1 MPQQIYRASLP
12 SEPVPQQPYQAK
24 VPYEAQLPS
33 DQEPAQGWG
42 GAVLSTI
49 APALEFI
56 SRPQYAS
63 AKFADSLADPSKSI
77 FDAMLAGFQEFVSPK
92 DKLSYSD
99 VIRKRAPEF
108 AKMYPKATS
117 VLGFM
122 GDVAF
127 DPTTYLG
134 IGFARQGLTV
144 GRKVL
149 TEFGKESLYRFERE
163 IAQQEVLTTVKKKI
177 KTEVINAERKGITA
191 VPSTF
196 TKTEARQKF
205 GEVSKSFL
213 DEFDELS
220 KDPELLKKLQNGT
233 IARSRMKDLAL
244 DELNSA
250 GARAKFSKTGLVQ
263 LKRQKP
269 VESVIRKLA
278 PEEIRETAGQ
288 RINRL
293 ANLDPAIAEKYFKP
307 RQLTLLVGL
316 PFGKQKE
323 VLKLM
328 GLDYL
333 DGKIDALVKF
343 RDMIVGKKIPVIS
356 GGLNIATKVGR
367 TLRDAFV
374 RPNEEPFKDA
384 ITALEKA
391 KNFNVGETQRELVK
405 LFDEVDA
412 AGREKISKL
421 GIAIDDESREAE
433 ATIGRNLTQSEADRI
448 YNDNISKVTLAPRE
462 MAAFAGLTQAY
473 KTAMEL
479 EMEAD
484 LLKTPLLN
492 YYPRYYKALAD
503 PGEMSVLFKTKK
515 GLSTSLSS
523 SKKREFL
530 TLQEA
535 EANGF
540 VPELDAAKIYAAR
553 VISSRRALS
562 VKQFEDSLNSIYNL
576 PLGTKIGSKQFNKVV
591 PGRIKDDI
599 RTLGES
605 VYPSGM
611 NETVNNFL
619 YGYDRLMGYFRQGA
633 TILKP
638 AFAVKQLIS
647 NTMQMAFGTNASAFK
662 SLDARSFLDASMML
676 MDYYRGKPIQGL
688 PGVFTSILNKHSLTG
703 EGGVDAILAGRTA
716 LERLVRE
723 DDIQSFAKAIEII
736 QPSGMRYS
744 GVDVVR
750 LGREHGMV
758 VNFDASGEQLFK
770 QVEELLSYDPKNKVT
785 LSKELFKYWKMS
797 STFETYS
804 RMSGFI
810 QGLRMGYS
818 PKQAA
823 KVVQDNLFDYLH
835 GLTKVEK
842 SFVRR
847 VMPFYSFQR
856 FAIPQVLR
864 TLVRQPGNATT
875 TNKIMNVME
884 KLIVPDAEKMTE
896 SEREVFGDTLLIE
909 QPRLYT
915 GFDRDGKATFNVFN
929 NFSPLDAL
937 SLMVYDNK
945 TDQLDLKRT
954 VQRTFLAALAPYIKV
969 PLEMAIGQNFFTGK
983 AIEQGGRIGQMSYI
997 TNNTP
1002 QLVKDLIGWED
1013 RRNDRT
1019 GEVKTYIN
1027 PYFAHVSMSAFPA
1040 LREYI
1045 KPLDAETSVLDR
1057 ALQMFVGSV
1066 KVKTDLA
1073 SQKEWQDITSH
1084 GKAQEIK
1091 SSIRKSMLIGSE
1103 NQYEKNLREYQE
1115 FIRMMEES
1123 SKKKEA
1129 APIRGA
1135 GLGSQQNSPEPATF
1149 QEQR

>member
-1 MPQQIYRASLP
+1 MPQGQFKVNLP
-12 SEPVPQQPYQAK
+12 NETVPQKDFQINLPFQPEMPDEQ
-24 VPYEAQLPS
+24 
-33 DQEPAQGWG
+33 PAQGWG

-63 AKFADSLADPSKSI
+63 AKFADSLADPSKTI
-77 FDAMLAGFQEFVSPK
+77 FEAMLGSFQEFVSPTE
-92 DKLSYSD
+92 KLSYSD
-99 VIRKRAPEF
+99 VIKHRAPEF
-108 AKMYPKATS
+108 AKMYPKSTS
-117 VLGFM
+117 ILGFL

-149 TEFGKESLYRFERE
+149 TEFGVEALGRIEADLAK
-163 IAQQEVLTTVKKKI
+163 QTVLRTVKGKI
-177 KTEVINAERKGITA
+177 RTEIIDAERKGITA
-191 VPSTF
+191 ASSTF
-196 TKTEARQKF
+196 TKAEARSKF
-205 GEVSKSFL
+205 GEVRDSFFQ
-213 DEFDELS
+213 EFDELA
-220 KDPELLKKLQNGT
+220 KDPELMRKLQNGT
-233 IARSRMKDLAL
+233 IARGRMKDLAL

-269 VESVIRKLA
+269 VESVIRNLA
-278 PEEIRETAGQ
+278 PEEIRETAGR
-288 RINRL
+288 RIQRL
-293 ANLDPAIAEKYFKP
+293 AELDPAIADKYFKK
-307 RQLTLLVGL
+307 REIQLLVGL

-333 DGKIDALVKF
+333 DGKIDAIVKF

-356 GGLNIATKVGR
+356 AGIDTATKVGR
-367 TLRDAFV
+367 AFRDAFV
-374 RPNEEPFKDA
+374 RPNDEPYKEA
-384 ITALEKA
+384 ITSLEKA
-391 KNFNVGETQRELVK
+391 KNYNVGETQRELVK
-405 LFDEVDA
+405 LFTDIDE
-412 AGREKISKL
+412 AGRQKISKL
-421 GIAIDDESREAE
+421 GIRIDDVSRETE
-433 ATIGRNLTQSEADRI
+433 ATIGRNLTQKEADRI
-448 YNDNISKVTLAPRE
+448 YQDELSKVTLDPKE
-462 MAAFAGLTQAY
+462 MAAFSGLTQAY

-492 YYPRYYKALAD
+492 YYPRYYKILAD

-530 TLQEA
+530 TMQEA

-576 PLGTKIGSKQFNKVV
+576 PKGTKIGSKQFNKVV

-611 NETVNNFL
+611 NGTINDFL

-647 NTMQMAFGTNASAFK
+647 NTMQMAFGTTGKAFK
-662 SLDARSFLDASMML
+662 SLDGRSFIDASLLM
-676 MDYYRGKPIQGL
+676 MDYYRGKPITGL
-688 PGVFTSILNKHSLTG
+688 PGIYTSILNKHSLTG
-703 EGGVDAILAGRTA
+703 QGGVDAILAGRTA
-716 LERLVRE
+716 LDRLIRE
-723 DDIQSFAKAIEII
+723 EDIQAFAKAIEIVT
-736 QPSGMRYS
+736 PSGMRYS

-770 QVEELLSYDPKNKVT
+770 QVDELLGYDPKNKVT

-835 GLTKVEK
+835 GLTKIEK

-864 TLVRQPGNATT
+864 TLVRQPGNAATT
-875 TNKIMNVME
+875 QKIVNVME
-884 KLIVPDAEKMTE
+884 KLLVPNQDNISEAE
-896 SEREVFGDTLLIE
+896 RDVFGDTLLIE
-909 QPRLYT
+909 QPRLYL
-915 GFDRDGKATFNVFN
+915 GFDKQGKANFNIFN

-937 SLMVYDNK
+937 SLMVYDHK
-945 TDQLDLKRT
+945 TDKLDLERT

-983 AIEQGGRIGQMSYI
+983 LIEQGGAIGNVSYV
-997 TNNTP
+997 TKNTP
-1002 QLVKDLIGWED
+1002 QIVKDLIGWED
-1013 RRNDRT
+1013 RYNARS
-1019 GEVKTYIN
+1019 GETRTYIN

-1040 LREYI
+1040 IREFI
-1045 KPLDAETSVLDR
+1045 KPLDAETSILDK
-1057 ALQMFVGSV
+1057 AMQMIVGSV
-1066 KVKTDLA
+1066 KVKTDL
-1073 SQKEWQDITSH
+1073 
-1084 GKAQEIK
+1084 KAQEEWQALTNKGRAQEYK
-1091 SSIRKSMLIGSE
+1091 SNIRKSMLMGSE
-1103 NQYEKNLREYQE
+1103 NEYERNLRQYQE
-1115 FIRMMEES
+1115 FIKMLEVS
-1123 SKKKEA
+1123 SKKREA
-1129 APIRGA
+1129 GDVRGI
-1135 GLGSQQNSPEPATF
+1135 GLGGQEMNPEPASF
-1149 QEQR
+1149 IDQR